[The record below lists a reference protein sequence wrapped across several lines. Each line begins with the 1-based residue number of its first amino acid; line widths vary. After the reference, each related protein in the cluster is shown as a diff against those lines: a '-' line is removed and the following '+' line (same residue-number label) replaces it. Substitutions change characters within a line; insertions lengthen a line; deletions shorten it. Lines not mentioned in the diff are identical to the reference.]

1 MPTEEIADRR
11 RLFELFTEIKAEAL
25 ALSDKKLS
33 IKQNEVIELWSK
45 MVRIFLLF
53 IALTCLFLLL
63 LCLTFW
69 VIAVSNLQVLADMV
83 HDQKIEEN
91 VKELQAQL
99 KALLEE
105 VAGELPKLKVSFEEN
120 KELAALRAQCKQQ
133 EAELAKSQ
141 SLCDR
146 QEDLIKQ
153 LKEQMAASQKE
164 LSDTKEKD
172 AKIIEDK
179 DREIAELKKQLR
191 DLKND
196 DDAKIAELVAQIEEL
211 KKKLA
216 AADERGNKEEA
227 EKNRWK
233 GEKQTLDSVVKSKD
247 DEIEKLKK
255 QLAALEKS
263 LTETKA
269 ALEQDESELK
279 KDRELLLKDKEM
291 LAAKDAEIEDLKKK
305 VAALEQEL
313 KNSKEK
319 VKTHSAPPLTQPS
332 CNTFLQCDEPAQV
345 HIGVLLRCAL
355 YSWI

>member
-1 MPTEEIADRR
+1 VPVSAP
-11 RLFELFTEIKAEAL
+11 AL
-25 ALSDKKLS
+25 LDVLGHCG
-33 IKQNEVIELWSK
+33 VG
-45 MVRIFLLF
+45 
-53 IALTCLFLLL
+53 
-63 LCLTFW
+63 
-69 VIAVSNLQVLADMV
+69 LQVLADMV

-91 VKELQAQL
+91 VKDLQAQL

-105 VAGELPKLKVSFEEN
+105 VVGELPKLKVSFEEN
-120 KELAALRAQCKQQ
+120 KELAALRAQCKEQ
-133 EAELAKSQ
+133 EAELAKSK
-141 SLCDR
+141 SLCDS

-153 LKEQMAASQKE
+153 LKEQLAASQKE

-191 DLKND
+191 DLKTD
-196 DDAKIAELVAQIEEL
+196 DDAKIAELAAQIEEL

-233 GEKQTLDSVVKSKD
+233 GEKESLDGVLKMKD
-247 DEIEKLKK
+247 DAIELLKK

-269 ALEQDESELK
+269 ALELDESELK
-279 KDRELLLKDKEM
+279 KDRELLLKDKEL

-305 VAALEQEL
+305 LAAIEQEL
-313 KNSKEK
+313 KKSKEK
-319 VKTHSAPPLTQPS
+319 VKTHSAPPLTPILLYHV
-332 CNTFLQCDEPAQV
+332 CIVRRARARA
-345 HIGVLLRCAL
+345 HRVLLRCTVCLDLTPLRLMGCRRFRISRPRTAL
-355 YSWI
+355 LPSAMLRSRSSRRGSLFSRKS

>member
-1 MPTEEIADRR
+1 
-11 RLFELFTEIKAEAL
+11 
-25 ALSDKKLS
+25 
-33 IKQNEVIELWSK
+33 
-45 MVRIFLLF
+45 
-53 IALTCLFLLL
+53 
-63 LCLTFW
+63 
-69 VIAVSNLQVLADMV
+69 MV

-105 VAGELPKLKVSFEEN
+105 VDGELPKLKVSFEEN
-120 KELAALRAQCKQQ
+120 KELAALRAQFKQQ
-133 EAELAKSQ
+133 EAELAKSK
-141 SLCDR
+141 SLCDS

-153 LKEQMAASQKE
+153 LKEQLAASQKE
-164 LSDTKEKD
+164 LSDTKERD

-191 DLKND
+191 DLKSD
-196 DDAKIAELVAQIEEL
+196 DDAKIADLAAQIEEL

-216 AADERGNKEEA
+216 AADDRGNKEEA

-233 GEKQTLDSVVKSKD
+233 GEKESLDSVVKSKD

-263 LTETKA
+263 LNETKA

-291 LAAKDAEIEDLKKK
+291 LAAKDAEIEDLRKK

-319 VKTHSAPPLTQPS
+319 VKTNNAPPLTP
-332 CNTFLQCDEPAQV
+332 T
-345 HIGVLLRCAL
+345 LLLHVFTLRRARARTHPVCC
-355 YSWI
+355 